1 MQQGPEGLNIG
12 RSSLEEKMSDRL
24 RLVVIDDDGGVLR
37 ALSMLLEAI
46 GFSVKSF
53 TSPTE
58 AITYIQEASDVDVV
72 VTDLRMPVVSG
83 EGVVR
88 AVREFS
94 ASLPC
99 IVMSGHAT
107 PADVDILT
115 KCGMN
120 AFLPKPFTPDLFK
133 KTVAAV
139 AGSQSNE
146 QR

>member
-1 MQQGPEGLNIG
+1 
-12 RSSLEEKMSDRL
+12 MSNKL

-53 TSPTE
+53 TSPTD
-58 AITYIQEASDVDVV
+58 AIAYIQGANDVDVV
-72 VTDLRMPVVSG
+72 VTDLRMPIVSG

-88 AVREFS
+88 AIREFS
-94 ASLPC
+94 PSLPC

-107 PADVDILT
+107 PADVDVLT

-139 AGSQSNE
+139 ASNPTSE
-146 QR
+146 QL